1 MSEDYPPG
9 QTGHP
14 GHSGRPRV
22 PQDSRRSGWQML
34 DAFDDRPEPED
45 GAPPWA
51 VPGGIEPVRAVRR
64 PPPLLDDEFN
74 DFPVADPGPAPPPP
88 RRGRLAG
95 RSRVAAARRR
105 RSKRRLVTWAG
116 AAIVV
121 ILIVA
126 AGILLSQSS
135 APKSRYVTTW
145 QAGDIRAV
153 PNACKVVGAA
163 ALRSYLAGTPKSFQ
177 PYNSASQSQCTY
189 QVDAQPTFRV
199 LDIIVQAYPPNLTVA
214 AGNGSA
220 TATAKYTYSQQRQ
233 LFAKPPK
240 NTPQPPATIVAV
252 GGLGNEALTAVQVFH
267 IKTWLLDRVTVFA
280 RYHNVLVTVYVSG
293 QNGDGFGPVTIASL
307 RASTIAAARA
317 VLAQVE
323 HEPKVG

>member
-1 MSEDYPPG
+1 MTEQDYPPR

-14 GHSGRPRV
+14 GRSGWPRV
-22 PQDSRRSGWQML
+22 PHDSRRSGWQVL
-34 DAFDDRPEPED
+34 DAFEDRPVPS

-51 VPGGIEPVRAVRR
+51 VPGGVEPVRAGRR
-64 PPPLLDDEFN
+64 PTPLPGDELG
-74 DFPVADPGPAPPPP
+74 DGPRADQGPAAPPS

-95 RSRVAAARRR
+95 RTRAAAARRR

-116 AAIVV
+116 AAIGV
-121 ILIVA
+121 ILVVT
-126 AGILLSQSS
+126 AGILLSQSP

-145 QAGDIRAV
+145 QAGDIRTV
-153 PNACKVVGAA
+153 PDACKVVGAA
-163 ALRSYLAGTPKSFQ
+163 TLRGYLAGTPIRIQ
-177 PYNSASQSQCTY
+177 PYSSASQSQCTY
-189 QVDAQPTFRV
+189 QVDAKPTFRMLNIV
-199 LDIIVQAYPPNLTVA
+199 VQAFPPNLTVA

-220 TATAKYTYSQQRQ
+220 TATATYTYSQQRQ
-233 LFAKPPK
+233 ILAHPPK
-240 NTPQPPATIVAV
+240 NTPQPPAAIGAL
-252 GGLGNEALTAVQVFH
+252 GGFGNEAVTAVQVFH
-267 IKTWLLDRVTVFA
+267 VKTWLLDRVTVLA

-307 RASTIAAARA
+307 RASTLAAARA